1 MGCATKNA
9 KVITIALGS
18 LQRLIALRAI
28 SLSSLPA
35 VIQTISDCMT
45 QGVDIQL
52 KILQTLLSLITNF
65 PAIHGRLLADA
76 LLLCFKLHES
86 RTAVVSSTAA
96 ATLRQLVMFVVD
108 KVVEEDR
115 RLLHANELEPITLP
129 DGTTQTLGLAAR
141 DAFAIFEDLCLLGNG
156 ERPQFL
162 QLEYLHKTFAL
173 ELIESVLT
181 NYHDLFRKHSELLLL
196 LRHHLSP
203 LLLKTLSER
212 STFPL
217 TLRGTRVVY
226 LLLKQ
231 FSSDLSTE
239 AEVFLM
245 LLIKIVAG
253 EVEAAEARPGWMKVL
268 AMEIMRGLCS
278 DAEFM
283 RGVWQSYDASASDV
297 DAGGS
302 GSARVF
308 TYLISALK
316 RLVTSRPALLGVS
329 AQMQGVGVPTNDTL
343 PHSSHSL
350 DSVAGMVA
358 TAASATMSNVVG
370 MIGAEAGLSVQSAA
384 MKVQCIDQLDKADA
398 PPIPDAYIYLIGV
411 QCLVSLSD
419 GLAGYAIP
427 LYTTLAVQ
435 KPLPGSAEPV
445 RAPGALDPSTLPQT
459 EPARAGLLTVCAML
473 NAGWPAL
480 LASLSFLLS
489 TNLSDALF
497 GDVLGALQALA
508 RAAGC
513 LALPTPRDAFLTSLA
528 KAALPP
534 RVVAALDDIPPT
546 PTARSP
552 VSLEGLTLGLAGAGG
567 PPQPPGLSARNLA
580 CLRALVAAALFLAGT
595 LGPSWFAVLEAL
607 QNADYVLTTRGTA
620 SGPGL
625 AAGAA
630 GGTPSKRVVSQA
642 DGQQSLQH
650 QQQLTS
656 RQQAAHPLL
665 ADVDSESVQAAIQ
678 RLFDSSKVL
687 EDDAFHDFVGALCKL
702 SVEMVNMQSGIGV
715 SATAEGPLEIDDDI
729 SSASTSTTSLATPRA
744 DRFSRRRVSGIH
756 IPRTLRS
763 GDFGIARLGG
773 VATLNI
779 QRLVYRPPDVAWDA
793 ITSHLLFVLRN
804 PAAPQPIRLQAARTL
819 DDVLAIIP
827 RHVAAAPSD
836 LQAAVQRRVLD
847 VLAQQIVIDSS
858 AASSTSM
865 ELRRMGLET
874 LHQILQASGHTL
886 LVGWETI
893 FEVLGSVCRP
903 AIVDT
908 TQLSPGAPR
917 GRPPPLG
924 YLQEKG
930 YSSLIK
936 IAFQCMTLMCDA
948 LAALSPEHL
957 RLCISTLGQ
966 FGRQADTNI
975 ALTAAESLFWGVSDA
990 IQAKRREAAQEPAY
1004 SALWMHLLLEILGLC
1019 ADARPEVRMGAIQTL
1034 FRTLQLYGATL
1045 SLETWDEC
1053 VWKVTFPLLD
1063 TLSLHVRQNSLTPPP
1078 TPEPESLLSAD
1089 TTTASA
1095 VAMVLDSSWDESKV
1109 VALQSIGAI
1118 LNDFL
1123 LSKIIH
1129 LPSFAAAWETF
1140 VTHIRDAF
1148 LLDSRAVSAPALRC
1162 LERALKAAAAAAP
1175 SDAESLRRSLAE
1187 IWEKTWARCD
1197 EMGAVVVRR
1206 ANTSAQQ
1213 ALAHAP
1219 FTQESLVAFVDVIKC
1234 VRSISRT
1241 LDGVEWPLARIAT
1254 LMTMLKGVLT
1264 YPNSPDYR
1272 PDVDNLSP
1280 VQAIV
1285 MDAVGG
1291 IELTETGTPS
1301 YILRDLSEYATLAFI
1316 ASFDVPEVPKH
1327 GTKLVAT
1334 ATTATSPPTSQ
1345 QQQQKRI
1352 TYIALA
1358 KMCMPKLADLFL
1370 QFKDKDEVFVDE
1382 IVEAVLSAYAVP
1394 IKLKYEC
1401 PPPSKFGKDPP
1412 LWKTATSCFLKIVK
1426 EVGPRV
1432 GALGPKLSPVRVESI
1447 WRQVIDVYR
1456 GGILS
1461 DCSAADAFSLSE
1473 QEEEE
1478 NFDHHLVASLETD
1491 VVPCLGDDR
1500 VPDYLITQLAKILQ
1514 RGSQLLQDGS
1524 SEEYL
1529 SPPTSATH
1537 PDVSLGGKAAD
1548 GEEVGSTVPLLAVSR
1563 ERFSYW
1569 CLDLLFFICS
1579 DTAKDNEALRRRIA
1593 ALSLP
1598 ALIGRCRTTLAGYVA
1613 DERLRGNLPFPR
1625 VREEE
1630 LLYVLHKLL
1639 ELRLWPGSLWAAL
1652 SASPSKYASEQP
1664 PVDTSLPASE
1674 LIADSVKRSSRAHV
1688 FHFYALLCEIV
1699 SIPRKATSAWV
1710 TADRLAGGVHPDHP
1724 LGRVAGHGHL
1734 VSLDARELA
1743 RECLREVG
1751 RELGVP
1757 R

>member
-1 MGCATKNA
+1 MA
-9 KVITIALGS
+9 
-18 LQRLIALRAI
+18 
-28 SLSSLPA
+28 
-35 VIQTISDCMT
+35 

-65 PAIHGRLLADA
+65 PAINGRLLAN
-76 LLLCFKLHES
+76 LHES

-129 DGTTQTLGLAAR
+129 DGTTQTLGPAAR

-181 NYHDLFRKHSELLLL
+181 NYHDLFRKHSDLLLL

-217 TLRGTRVVY
+217 TLRGTRVVF

-231 FSSDLSTE
+231 FSSELSTE
-239 AEVFLM
+239 SEVFLM

-253 EVEAAEARPGWMKVL
+253 EVEATEARPGWMKVL

-283 RGVWQSYDASASDV
+283 RRVWENYDASVSEV
-297 DAGGS
+297 DNGGS

-308 TYLISALK
+308 TLLISALK

-329 AQMQGVGVPTNDTL
+329 TQMHGVGVPTHDTL

-358 TAASATMSNVVG
+358 TAASATVSNVVG
-370 MIGAEAGLSVQSAA
+370 MIGTEAGLSVQSAA

-398 PPIPDAYIYLIGV
+398 PPIPDAYIYLLGV

-427 LYTTLAVQ
+427 LYSSFAMQ
-435 KPLPGSAEPV
+435 KPPAGSTEPV
-445 RAPGALDPSTLPQT
+445 RAPGALDPSTLPDA

-480 LASLSFLLS
+480 LAALSFLLG

-497 GDVLGALQALA
+497 GDVLGALQSLA

-513 LALPTPRDAFLTSLA
+513 LALPTPRDAFLTALA

-534 RVVAALDDIPPT
+534 RVVAALDDTPPT
-546 PTARSP
+546 PSARSP
-552 VSLEGLTLGLAGAGG
+552 VSLEGLTLGLAGGAG

-607 QNADYVLTTRGTA
+607 QNADYVLTTRGTYPG
-620 SGPGL
+620 SGPSL
-625 AAGAA
+625 ATGAL
-630 GGTPSKRVVSQA
+630 PSKRSTAQA
-642 DGQQSLQH
+642 DGHHLP
-650 QQQLTS
+650 QQQ
-656 RQQAAHPLL
+656 QQRPPAHPLL
-665 ADVDSESVQAAIQ
+665 ADLDSESVQAAIQ

-687 EDDAFHDFVGALCKL
+687 EDEAFHDFVGALCKL
-702 SVEMVNMQSGIGV
+702 SVEMVGMQSGTGAV
-715 SATAEGPLEIDDDI
+715 AVADGSVETDDDI
-729 SSASTSTTSLATPRA
+729 ISNPSASSTSLATPRA
-744 DRFSRRRVSGIH
+744 DQFSRRRVSGIH

-779 QRLVYRPPDVAWDA
+779 QRLVYRPPDVAWNA
-793 ITSHLLFVLRN
+793 ITSHLLFIIRN
-804 PAAPQPIRLQAARTL
+804 PSAPQPIRLQAARTL
-819 DDVLAIIP
+819 DDVLAIVP
-827 RHVAAAPSD
+827 RHVAAVPSD

-847 VLAQQIVIDSS
+847 VLAQQIVLDSS
-858 AASSTSM
+858 PPGAASSTSM

-874 LHQILQASGHTL
+874 LHHILQASGHTL

-903 AIVDT
+903 AVTDT
-908 TQLSPGAPR
+908 APPFAPSSP
-917 GRPPPLG
+917 
-924 YLQEKG
+924 EKG

-1019 ADARPEVRMGAIQTL
+1019 ADGRPEVRMGAIQTL

-1063 TLSLHVRQNSLTPPP
+1063 RLSPYVRQNSLTPPS
-1078 TPEPESLLSAD
+1078 TPELENSIAHIAATVP
-1089 TTTASA
+1089 
-1095 VAMVLDSSWDESKV
+1095 DSSWDESKV

-1123 LSKIIH
+1123 VSKIIH
-1129 LPSFAAAWETF
+1129 LPSFAKAWETF

-1162 LERALKAAAAAAP
+1162 LERGTLRQ
-1175 SDAESLRRSLAE
+1175 SLTE
-1187 IWEKTWARCD
+1187 IWEKTWAKCD
-1197 EMGAVVVRR
+1197 EMGAVIVRR
-1206 ANTSAQQ
+1206 ASAPN
-1213 ALAHAP
+1213 AP
-1219 FTQESLVAFVDVIKC
+1219 FTQESLVAFVDVVKC
-1234 VRSISRT
+1234 VRGISRT
-1241 LDGVEWPLARIAT
+1241 LDGAEWPLSRIAT
-1254 LMTMLKGVLT
+1254 LMTILKGVLT

-1272 PDVDNLSP
+1272 PDIDNLSP

-1285 MDAVGG
+1285 MDAIGG
-1291 IELTETGTPS
+1291 IELAETGTPS

-1316 ASFDVPEVPKH
+1316 ASFDVPEVARH
-1327 GTKLVAT
+1327 GTP
-1334 ATTATSPPTSQ
+1334 SSQ
-1345 QQQQKRI
+1345 PQKRI

-1358 KMCMPKLADLFL
+1358 KICMPKLADLFL

-1401 PPPSKFGKDPP
+1401 PQPSKFGKDPP

-1426 EVGPRV
+1426 EVGPRIS
-1432 GALGPKLSPVRVESI
+1432 ALGPRLTSVRVESI

-1461 DCSAADAFSLSE
+1461 DCSAADAFSLVE

-1478 NFDHHLVASLETD
+1478 NFDHHLIVSLETD

-1514 RGSQLLQDGS
+1514 QGSQLLQDGS
-1524 SEEYL
+1524 SEEY
-1529 SPPTSATH
+1529 PPTPTHTEIRSA
-1537 PDVSLGGKAAD
+1537 PLLS

-1579 DTAKDNEALRRRIA
+1579 DTAKDNETPRRRIA

-1630 LLYVLHKLL
+1630 LLYVLHKLQ
-1639 ELRLWPGSLWAAL
+1639 ELRVWPGSLWAAL
-1652 SASPSKYASEQP
+1652 SKTPSEYANEQP

-1674 LIADSVKRSSRAHV
+1674 LIADSVRRSSRAHL

-1699 SIPRKATSAWV
+1699 SVPRKAPSAWIM
-1710 TADRLAGGVHPDHP
+1710 AERLATQEGPIAVRVHRQA
-1724 LGRVAGHGHL
+1724 LGRVVAAGGSDSGHL

>member
-9 KVITIALGS
+9 KVITISLGS

-35 VIQTISDCMT
+35 VIQTINDCMT

-129 DGTTQTLGLAAR
+129 DGTTQPLGLAAR

-181 NYHDLFRKHSELLLL
+181 NYHDLFRKHTELLLL

-217 TLRGTRVVY
+217 TLRGTRVVF

-231 FSSDLSTE
+231 FSSNLSTE

-268 AMEIMRGLCS
+268 AMEIMRALCS
-278 DAEFM
+278 DVEFM
-283 RGVWQSYDASASDV
+283 RGVWQNYDASAGDI
-297 DAGGS
+297 DTGGS
-302 GSARVF
+302 GNARVF

-398 PPIPDAYIYLIGV
+398 PPIPDAYIYLLGV

-427 LYTTLAVQ
+427 LYSTLAVQ
-435 KPLPGSAEPV
+435 KPHPGSAEPV
-445 RAPGALDPSTLPQT
+445 RAPGALDPSTLPPT

-480 LASLSFLLS
+480 LAALSFLLN

-513 LALPTPRDAFLTSLA
+513 LALPTPRDAFLTALA

-534 RVVAALDDIPPT
+534 RVVAALDDIPQT
-546 PTARSP
+546 PSTRSP

-567 PPQPPGLSARNLA
+567 PPQPPGLSTRNLA

-625 AAGAA
+625 AVGTAGA
-630 GGTPSKRVVSQA
+630 TPGKRVVSHA
-642 DGQQSLQH
+642 DGQQSI
-650 QQQLTS
+650 QQQQRPPS

-702 SVEMVNMQSGIGV
+702 SVEMVSMQTGTGV
-715 SATAEGPLEIDDDI
+715 TATAEGSLEIDDDV

-827 RHVAAAPSD
+827 RHVAAVPSD

-847 VLAQQIVIDSS
+847 VLAQQIVLDSS

-903 AIVDT
+903 AVADI

-917 GRPPPLG
+917 GRPLPLG

-1078 TPEPESLLSAD
+1078 TPEPESLPASVE
-1089 TTTASA
+1089 TAP
-1095 VAMVLDSSWDESKV
+1095 VPDSSWDESKV

-1175 SDAESLRRSLAE
+1175 SDALGLRQSLAE
-1187 IWEKTWARCD
+1187 IWEKTWAKCD
-1197 EMGAVVVRR
+1197 EMGTVVVRR
-1206 ANTSAQQ
+1206 ANASAQ
-1213 ALAHAP
+1213 HAP

-1234 VRSISRT
+1234 VRGISRT
-1241 LDGVEWPLARIAT
+1241 LDAVEWPLSRIAT
-1254 LMTMLKGVLT
+1254 LMTILKGVLT

-1327 GTKLVAT
+1327 GTKLAAT
-1334 ATTATSPPTSQ
+1334 TSPPTSQ
-1345 QQQQKRI
+1345 QQRRI

-1358 KMCMPKLADLFL
+1358 KICMPKLADLFL
-1370 QFKDKDEVFVDE
+1370 QFKDEDEVFVDE

-1426 EVGPRV
+1426 QVGPRV

-1478 NFDHHLVASLETD
+1478 NFDRHLVASLETD

-1500 VPDYLITQLAKILQ
+1500 VPDYLITQLSKILQ
-1514 RGSQLLQDGS
+1514 QGSQLLQDGS
-1524 SEEYL
+1524 SEEYPPPL
-1529 SPPTSATH
+1529 TSPTH
-1537 PDVSLGGKAAD
+1537 PDVPLGGKAD

-1579 DTAKDNEALRRRIA
+1579 DTEKDNEASRRRIA

-1639 ELRLWPGSLWAAL
+1639 ELQLWSGSLWAAL
-1652 SASPSKYASEQP
+1652 STTPSKYATDQP
-1664 PVDTSLPASE
+1664 VVDTSLPASE

-1688 FHFYALLCEIV
+1688 FHFYTLLCEIV
-1699 SIPRKATSAWV
+1699 SIPRKAASAWI
-1710 TADRLAGGVHPDHP
+1710 TLAPAVHPDHP
-1724 LGRVAGHGHL
+1724 LGRIVAGAGHGHL
-1734 VSLDARELA
+1734 VSLDARALA

>member
-1 MGCATKNA
+1 
-9 KVITIALGS
+9 
-18 LQRLIALRAI
+18 
-28 SLSSLPA
+28 
-35 VIQTISDCMT
+35 
-45 QGVDIQL
+45 
-52 KILQTLLSLITNF
+52 
-65 PAIHGRLLADA
+65 
-76 LLLCFKLHES
+76 
-86 RTAVVSSTAA
+86 
-96 ATLRQLVMFVVD
+96 
-108 KVVEEDR
+108 
-115 RLLHANELEPITLP
+115 
-129 DGTTQTLGLAAR
+129 
-141 DAFAIFEDLCLLGNG
+141 
-156 ERPQFL
+156 
-162 QLEYLHKTFAL
+162 
-173 ELIESVLT
+173 
-181 NYHDLFRKHSELLLL
+181 
-196 LRHHLSP
+196 
-203 LLLKTLSER
+203 
-212 STFPL
+212 
-217 TLRGTRVVY
+217 
-226 LLLKQ
+226 
-231 FSSDLSTE
+231 
-239 AEVFLM
+239 
-245 LLIKIVAG
+245 
-253 EVEAAEARPGWMKVL
+253 
-268 AMEIMRGLCS
+268 
-278 DAEFM
+278 M
-283 RGVWQSYDASASDV
+283 RGVWQSYDASAAD
-297 DAGGS
+297 GGS
-302 GSARVF
+302 GNARVF
-308 TYLISALK
+308 TYLISGSALTGK

-343 PHSSHSL
+343 PHSSRL

-384 MKVQCIDQLDKADA
+384 MKVQCIDQLDKVDA
-398 PPIPDAYIYLIGV
+398 PPIPDAYIYLLGHPYRPKTTPRLGRACARTRRAGPFDAAPNRARTSGTTDWVRDAERGV
-411 QCLVSLSD
+411 
-419 GLAGYAIP
+419 
-427 LYTTLAVQ
+427 
-435 KPLPGSAEPV
+435 
-445 RAPGALDPSTLPQT
+445 
-459 EPARAGLLTVCAML
+459 ARASRGAILPTKH
-473 NAGWPAL
+473 
-480 LASLSFLLS
+480 
-489 TNLSDALF
+489 NLSDELF

-513 LALPTPRDAFLTSLA
+513 LVLPTPRDAFLTALA

-534 RVVAALDDIPPT
+534 RVVAALDDIPQT
-546 PTARSP
+546 PSTRSP

-580 CLRALVAAALFLAGT
+580 CLCALVAAALFLAGT
-595 LGPSWFAVLEAL
+595 LGLSWFAVLEL
-607 QNADYVLTTRGTA
+607 QNADYVLTTRDTA
-620 SGPGL
+620 RGPGL
-625 AAGAA
+625 AVGAA
-630 GGTPSKRVVSQA
+630 GATPGKRVVFQA
-642 DGQQSLQH
+642 DGQQSLQ
-650 QQQLTS
+650 QQQQRPPS
-656 RQQAAHPLL
+656 RQQAANPPSHPLL
-665 ADVDSESVQAAIQ
+665 ADIDSECVQAAIQ

-687 EDDAFHDFVGALCKL
+687 EDDVFHNFIGALCKL
-702 SVEMVNMQSGIGV
+702 SVEMVSMQSGIGV
-715 SATAEGPLEIDDDI
+715 TATAEGPLEIDDDV

-779 QRLVYRPPDVAWDA
+779 QRLVYRPPD
-793 ITSHLLFVLRN
+793 
-804 PAAPQPIRLQAARTL
+804 PIRLQAARTL

-827 RHVAAAPSD
+827 RHVIAVPSD

-847 VLAQQIVIDSS
+847 VLAQQIVLDSS
-858 AASSTSM
+858 AGSSTSM

-903 AIVDT
+903 AVAD
-908 TQLSPGAPR
+908 
-917 GRPPPLG
+917 
-924 YLQEKG
+924 
-930 YSSLIK
+930 
-936 IAFQCMTLMCDA
+936 IAM
-948 LAALSPEHL
+948 
-957 RLCISTLGQ
+957 
-966 FGRQADTNI
+966 
-975 ALTAAESLFWGVSDA
+975 
-990 IQAKRREAAQEPAY
+990 RREAAQEPAY

-1063 TLSLHVRQNSLTPPP
+1063 TLSLHVRQNSLIPPP
-1078 TPEPESLLSAD
+1078 TPEPESLLAAVE
-1089 TTTASA
+1089 TAP
-1095 VAMVLDSSWDESKV
+1095 VPDSSWDESKV

-1129 LPSFAAAWETF
+1129 LSSFAAAWETF

-1162 LERALKAAAAAAP
+1162 LERALKAAAP
-1175 SDAESLRRSLAE
+1175 SDALDLRQSLAE
-1187 IWEKTWARCD
+1187 IWEKTWAKCD
-1197 EMGAVVVRR
+1197 EMGTVVVRR
-1206 ANTSAQQ
+1206 ATASAQ
-1213 ALAHAP
+1213 HAP

-1234 VRSISRT
+1234 VRGISRS
-1241 LDGVEWPLARIAT
+1241 LDGVEWPLSRIAT
-1254 LMTMLKGVLT
+1254 LMTILKGVLT

-1280 VQAIV
+1280 IQAIV

-1327 GTKLVAT
+1327 GTKLAAT
-1334 ATTATSPPTSQ
+1334 ASPPTS
-1345 QQQQKRI
+1345 QQQKRI

-1358 KMCMPKLADLFL
+1358 KICMPKLADLFL
-1370 QFKDKDEVFVDE
+1370 QFKDEDEVFVDE

-1394 IKLKYEC
+1394 IKLN
-1401 PPPSKFGKDPP
+1401 
-1412 LWKTATSCFLKIVK
+1412 CFLKIVK

-1432 GALGPKLSPVRVESI
+1432 GALGPKLSP
-1447 WRQVIDVYR
+1447 
-1456 GGILS
+1456 
-1461 DCSAADAFSLSE
+1461 
-1473 QEEEE
+1473 
-1478 NFDHHLVASLETD
+1478 SLEAD

-1514 RGSQLLQDGS
+1514 QGSQLLQDGS
-1524 SEEYL
+1524 GEEY
-1529 SPPTSATH
+1529 SPPDM
-1537 PDVSLGGKAAD
+1537 PLGGKAD
-1548 GEEVGSTVPLLAVSR
+1548 GEEVGSIVPLLAVSR

-1579 DTAKDNEALRRRIA
+1579 DTAKDNEASRRRIA

-1639 ELRLWPGSLWAAL
+1639 ELRLWPGSLWATL
-1652 SASPSKYASEQP
+1652 SAAPSKYATDQP
-1664 PVDTSLPASE
+1664 AVDTSLAASE
-1674 LIADSVKRSSRAHV
+1674 LMADSVKRSSRAYV

-1699 SIPRKATSAWV
+1699 SIPRKAASAWI
-1710 TADRLAGGVHPDHP
+1710 TLAPGAPAVHPDHP
-1724 LGRVAGHGHL
+1724 LGRVVAGSGHGHL
-1734 VSLDARELA
+1734 VSLDARALA
-1743 RECLREVG
+1743 REFLREVG

>member
-1 MGCATKNA
+1 MA
-9 KVITIALGS
+9 
-18 LQRLIALRAI
+18 
-28 SLSSLPA
+28 
-35 VIQTISDCMT
+35 

-65 PAIHGRLLADA
+65 PAINGRLLANA

-129 DGTTQTLGLAAR
+129 DGTTQTLGPAAR

-217 TLRGTRVVY
+217 TLRGTRVVF

-231 FSSDLSTE
+231 FSSELSTE
-239 AEVFLM
+239 SEVFLM

-253 EVEAAEARPGWMKVL
+253 EVEATEARPGWMKVL

-283 RGVWQSYDASASDV
+283 RRVWENYDASVSEV
-297 DAGGS
+297 DNGGS

-308 TYLISALK
+308 TLLISALK

-329 AQMQGVGVPTNDTL
+329 TQMHGV
-343 PHSSHSL
+343 
-350 DSVAGMVA
+350 GMVA
-358 TAASATMSNVVG
+358 TAASATVSNVVG
-370 MIGAEAGLSVQSAA
+370 MIGTEAGLSVQSAA

-398 PPIPDAYIYLIGV
+398 PPIPDAYIYLLGV
-411 QCLVSLSD
+411 HSF
-419 GLAGYAIP
+419 AM
-427 LYTTLAVQ
+427 Q
-435 KPLPGSAEPV
+435 KPPAGSTEPV
-445 RAPGALDPSTLPQT
+445 RAPGALDPSTLPDT

-473 NAGWPAL
+473 NAGSILPARYEP
-480 LASLSFLLS
+480 
-489 TNLSDALF
+489 SDALF
-497 GDVLGALQALA
+497 GDVLGALQSLA

-513 LALPTPRDAFLTSLA
+513 LALPTPRDAFLTALA

-534 RVVAALDDIPPT
+534 RV
-546 PTARSP
+546 
-552 VSLEGLTLGLAGAGG
+552 GLTLGLAGGAS

-607 QNADYVLTTRGTA
+607 QNADYVLTTRGTYPG
-620 SGPGL
+620 SGPSL
-625 AAGAA
+625 ATGAP
-630 GGTPSKRVVSQA
+630 PSKRSTAQT
-642 DGQQSLQH
+642 DGHHLP
-650 QQQLTS
+650 QQQ
-656 RQQAAHPLL
+656 QQRPPAHPLL
-665 ADVDSESVQAAIQ
+665 ADLDSESVQAAIQ

-687 EDDAFHDFVGALCKL
+687 EDEAFHDFVGALCKL
-702 SVEMVNMQSGIGV
+702 SVEMVGMQSGTGAV
-715 SATAEGPLEIDDDI
+715 AVADGSVETDDDI
-729 SSASTSTTSLATPRA
+729 ISNPSASSTSLATPRA
-744 DRFSRRRVSGIH
+744 DQFSRRRVSGIH

-779 QRLVYRPPDVAWDA
+779 QRLVYRPPDVAWNA
-793 ITSHLLFVLRN
+793 ITSHLLFIIRN
-804 PAAPQPIRLQAARTL
+804 PSAPQPIRLQAARTL
-819 DDVLAIIP
+819 DDVLAIVP
-827 RHVAAAPSD
+827 RHVAAVPSD

-847 VLAQQIVIDSS
+847 VLAQQIVLDSS
-858 AASSTSM
+858 PPGAASSTSM

-874 LHQILQASGHTL
+874 LHHILQASGHTL

-903 AIVDT
+903 AVTDT
-908 TQLSPGAPR
+908 APPYAPSSPGTPR
-917 GRPPPLG
+917 MRPPPLG

-1019 ADARPEVRMGAIQTL
+1019 ADGRPEVRMGAIQTL

-1063 TLSLHVRQNSLTPPP
+1063 RLSPYVRQNSLTPPS
-1078 TPEPESLLSAD
+1078 TPELESSIAHIAA
-1089 TTTASA
+1089 T
-1095 VAMVLDSSWDESKV
+1095 VPDSSWDESKV

-1123 LSKIIH
+1123 VSKIIH
-1129 LPSFAAAWETF
+1129 LPSFAKAWETF

-1162 LERALKAAAAAAP
+1162 LERALKAAAAAAAAP
-1175 SDAESLRRSLAE
+1175 SEAEQLRQSLTE
-1187 IWEKTWARCD
+1187 IWEKTWAKCD
-1197 EMGAVVVRR
+1197 EMGAVIVRR
-1206 ANTSAQQ
+1206 ASAAVQQQQ
-1213 ALAHAP
+1213 AHTNAP
-1219 FTQESLVAFVDVIKC
+1219 FTQESLVAFVDVVKC
-1234 VRSISRT
+1234 VRGISRT
-1241 LDGVEWPLARIAT
+1241 LDGAEWPLSRIAT
-1254 LMTMLKGVLT
+1254 LMTILKGVLT

-1272 PDVDNLSP
+1272 PDIDNLSP

-1285 MDAVGG
+1285 MDAIGG
-1291 IELTETGTPS
+1291 IELAETGTPS

-1316 ASFDVPEVPKH
+1316 ASFDVPEVARH
-1327 GTKLVAT
+1327 GTP
-1334 ATTATSPPTSQ
+1334 SSQ
-1345 QQQQKRI
+1345 PQKRI

-1358 KMCMPKLADLFL
+1358 KICMPKLADLFL

-1401 PPPSKFGKDPP
+1401 PQPSKFGKDPP

-1426 EVGPRV
+1426 EVGPRIS
-1432 GALGPKLSPVRVESI
+1432 ALGPRLTSVRVESI

-1461 DCSAADAFSLSE
+1461 DCSAADAFSLVE

-1478 NFDHHLVASLETD
+1478 NFDHHLIVSLETD

-1514 RGSQLLQDGS
+1514 QGSQLLQDGS
-1524 SEEYL
+1524 SEEY
-1529 SPPTSATH
+1529 PPTPTHTEIRSA
-1537 PDVSLGGKAAD
+1537 PLLS

-1579 DTAKDNEALRRRIA
+1579 DTAKDNETPRRRIA

-1630 LLYVLHKLL
+1630 LLYVLHKLQ
-1639 ELRLWPGSLWAAL
+1639 ELRVWPGSLWAAL
-1652 SASPSKYASEQP
+1652 SKTPSEYANEQP

-1674 LIADSVKRSSRAHV
+1674 LIADSVRRSSRAHL

-1699 SIPRKATSAWV
+1699 SVPRKAPSAWIM
-1710 TADRLAGGVHPDHP
+1710 AERLATQEGPIAVRVHRQA
-1724 LGRVAGHGHL
+1724 LGRVVAAGGSDSGHL